1 MSQKLQIRLNA
12 NCTRIILYILY
23 VVLAIWV
30 YVRNVFKTQQKFHW
44 RMFLGIGFLENVQKF
59 QDCPEQIIYFF
70 HVDIL
75 ENVIEIY

>member
-1 MSQKLQIRLNA
+1 MVLKQISL
-12 NCTRIILYILY
+12 
-23 VVLAIWV
+23 
-30 YVRNVFKTQQKFHW
+30 TQQKFHW